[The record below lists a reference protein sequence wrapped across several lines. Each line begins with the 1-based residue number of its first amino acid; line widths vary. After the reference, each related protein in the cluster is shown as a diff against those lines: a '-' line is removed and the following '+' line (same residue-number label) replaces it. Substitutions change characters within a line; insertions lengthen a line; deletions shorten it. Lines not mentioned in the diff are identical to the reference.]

1 MQCGGFNSD
10 SYDLYSLGLLEDEE
24 SAQIGA
30 HLQDKCQTC
39 SHALG
44 ESRKLWYSFG
54 TVQAADS
61 AERPSKQLRSRIL
74 ASVGAKSNCWFT
86 LDWARPI
93 ATAAAVFLAVGIGWF
108 AGTQHAPTANVPPTV
123 LTVQK
128 GFDQGEFSRLQ
139 SEIRTLQERAAATP
153 QPTVQIPAPQPGLT
167 ADQQLVLRNLQG
179 QLEEARNTAAA
190 SDRALREAQT
200 RQQQLEA
207 DLQQQRSQLSA
218 AVKDRDDIQVRLTNA
233 AAENA
238 RLRTQEQQIATLT
251 ARVQQLDRE
260 RTRLENVVSTQ
271 QQKLDQNLRLASV
284 LTSPT
289 LKLVQLRGTESAPGA
304 NGHALVADGQKVVF
318 YATNLPS
325 LAPGKVYQLWLL
337 RGQSPAVVSGGL
349 FTAETAQTTVVEFTD
364 RALTSRITGIAVT
377 DEPAG
382 GSKVPT
388 GHKFLVG
395 TPRT

>member
-24 SAQIGA
+24 SAQIGT
-30 HLQDKCQTC
+30 HLQEKCQTC
-39 SHALG
+39 SKALG

-54 TVQAADS
+54 TVQAVDS
-61 AERPSKQLRSRIL
+61 SLQPSKHLRSRIL
-74 ASVGAKSNCWFT
+74 ASIGAKSNSWFT

-93 ATAAAVFLAVGIGWF
+93 ATAAAVFLAVGIGWY
-108 AGTQHAPTANVPPTV
+108 AGTQYTSKTLVPIESP
-123 LTVQK
+123 
-128 GFDQGEFSRLQ
+128 DQQSEINRLQ
-139 SEIRTLQERAAATP
+139 SELRTLQQRTATP
-153 QPTVQIPAPQPGLT
+153 QPAVQTPPAQPAPNP
-167 ADQQLVLRNLQG
+167 DQQLALNELRSQLQ
-179 QLEEARNTAAA
+179 QARAAA
-190 SDRALREAQT
+190 GESDRAVRDAQT

-218 AVKDRDDIQVRLTNA
+218 AIRERDDIQGRLTA
-233 AAENA
+233 ASAENT
-238 RLRTQEQQIATLT
+238 RLRTQEQQVAALT

-260 RTRLENVVSTQ
+260 RIRLENVVSAQ

-284 LTSPT
+284 LASPT

-304 NGHALVADGQKVVF
+304 NGHALVADGQRVVF
-318 YATNLPS
+318 YAANLPS
-325 LAPGKVYQLWLL
+325 LPPGKVYQLWLL

-349 FTAETAQTTVVEFTD
+349 FTPETTVVEFTD
-364 RALTSRITGIAVT
+364 RALVSRITGMAVT

-382 GSKVPT
+382 GSKTPT

>member
-24 SAQIGA
+24 SAQIGT
-30 HLQDKCQTC
+30 HLQEKCQTC
-39 SHALG
+39 SKALG

-54 TVQAADS
+54 TVQAAES
-61 AERPSKQLRSRIL
+61 ALQPSKHLRSRIL
-74 ASVGAKSNCWFT
+74 ASVGAKSSSWFT

-93 ATAAAVFLAVGIGWF
+93 VTAAAVFLAVGIGWY
-108 AGTQHAPTANVPPTV
+108 AGTQHTPKTLVPVESPA
-123 LTVQK
+123 Q
-128 GFDQGEFSRLQ
+128 QSEINRLQ
-139 SEIRTLQERAAATP
+139 SELRTLQQRTATP
-153 QPTVQIPAPQPGLT
+153 QPAVPTPAPQPVPNT
-167 ADQQLVLRNLQG
+167 DQLRG
-179 QLEEARNTAAA
+179 QLEQARAAA
-190 SDRALREAQT
+190 AESDRAVREAQT
-200 RQQQLEA
+200 RQQQLDA

-218 AVKDRDDIQVRLTNA
+218 AIRERDDLQGRLTTA
-233 AAENA
+233 SAENT

-260 RTRLENVVSTQ
+260 RIRLENVVSAQ

-284 LTSPT
+284 LTSPN
-289 LKLVQLRGTESAPGA
+289 LKLVQLRGTESAPRA

-349 FTAETAQTTVVEFTD
+349 FTPETTVVEFTD
-364 RALTSRITGIAVT
+364 RALVSRITGIAVT

-382 GSKVPT
+382 GSKTPT

>member
-10 SYDLYSLGLLEDEE
+10 SYDLYSLGLLEEDE

-74 ASVGAKSNCWFT
+74 ASVGAKSNSWFT

-108 AGTQHAPTANVPPTV
+108 AGTQHAPNAPLPVAPA
-123 LTVQK
+123 VQ
-128 GFDQGEFSRLQ
+128 QESQAQQNEISLLQ
-139 SEIRTLQERAAATP
+139 SELRTLQQRTAIP
-153 QPTVQIPAPQPGLT
+153 QPAVQTSSSQPAPSAGE
-167 ADQQLVLRNLQG
+167 QLAVRELQG
-179 QLEEARNTAAA
+179 QLEQARNAAAA
-190 SDRALREAQT
+190 SDRAAREAQT

-207 DLQQQRSQLSA
+207 DIQQQRSQLSA
-218 AVKDRDDIQVRLTNA
+218 AIKERDDIQGRLTTA
-233 AAENA
+233 SAEKT
-238 RLRTQEQQIATLT
+238 RLRTQEQQIASLT

-260 RTRLENVVSTQ
+260 RIRLENVVSTQ

-284 LTSPT
+284 LTSPS

-337 RGQSPAVVSGGL
+337 RGQNPAVVSGGL
-349 FTAETAQTTVVEFTD
+349 FTPETAQTTVVEFTD